1 MRWLILLLLLV
12 GCTDP
17 IPNPNPV
24 PNPNNEDFDV
34 EVDLSNVVGTIKMHY
49 GANED
54 DDWGSFIS
62 EDMIHQNHKSV
73 GSEYIRIWLVD
84 EHYKENTIPFDD
96 WDFDYWAM
104 DGLLDAVLDS
114 GAKPFIV
121 LGNAPAEI
129 RQYDW
134 EYSPPDVWDFA
145 YYAKEVAKHCRE
157 YCEDKG
163 CDTSE
168 WYFEVWNEPWRDE
181 WWEDGLYI
189 KLFEETSK
197 AIKEEIP
204 AKVGGYSLA
213 YYPGH
218 TDNVHD
224 LIDSVDIDFISL
236 HHYGNAKSE
245 HASDSKRIEETKLL
259 LYDSIKDLRENF
271 DGEIINSE
279 YSSDFRESYM
289 DELDEPY
296 TAMWYATAL
305 IWQIKSQELTIEMF
319 YSGTTLHADRG
330 YGMWS
335 TEGGLRL
342 WPIYYM
348 KSSFVEVN
356 TFGSEIYHSTLSEDI
371 DVLAAGDDDVYL
383 TVVNKLD
390 SEKEA
395 VIKIGSKRVV
405 DTETG
410 ITIMNKN
417 GVVKIPMKPY
427 EVRFFKVSN

>member
-1 MRWLILLLLLV
+1 MRWMIVLLLIL
-12 GCTDP
+12 GCQPIDP
-17 IPNPNPV
+17 IPPPVNPTIT
-24 PNPNNEDFDV
+24 DFDV
-34 EVDLSNVVGTIKMHY
+34 EVDFSKTVGTVNMHY
-49 GANED
+49 GSNED
-54 DDWGSFIS
+54 DDWVSFVS
-62 EDMIHQNHKSV
+62 DDVIHENHRTV

-96 WDFDYWAM
+96 WDFDYWAL
-104 DGLLDAVLDS
+104 DGQLDAVFAS

-121 LGNAPAEI
+121 LANAPEEI

-157 YCEDKG
+157 YCLENG

-213 YYPGH
+213 YYPGK

-245 HASDSKRIEETKLL
+245 LASDSKRLEDTKLL
-259 LYDSIKDLRENF
+259 LHDSIKDLRSRY

-279 YSSDFRESYM
+279 YSSDYRESYM
-289 DELDEPY
+289 DRLDEPY
-296 TAMWYATAL
+296 TSMWYATAM
-305 IWQIKSQELTIEMF
+305 IWEIKSQEVSLEMF
-319 YSGTTLHADRG
+319 YSGTTLHADKG

-335 TEGGLRL
+335 TEGGMKL
-342 WPIYYM
+342 WPVYYM
-348 KSSFVEVN
+348 KSSFVKAN
-356 TFGSEIYHSTLSEDI
+356 RFGSLIYHNTLSDDI
-371 DVLAAGDDDVYL
+371 DILAVGSKDKYL

-390 SEKEA
+390 KKKTAIIKGDMKKA
-395 VIKIGSKRVV
+395 VELNTKITFMA
-405 DTETG
+405 D
-410 ITIMNKN
+410 
-417 GVVKIPMKPY
+417 GVLRIPLEPY